1 MCSNGGHIIPRP
13 HDKTLCYIGG
23 ETHIIIID
31 RHTTLLD
38 LTHRLS
44 KTLLQSSPPFTIKYQ
59 LPSEDL
65 DTLISLTTDEDLEY
79 MIEEYENFNININF
93 NSCSRI
99 RVFVFPT
106 GQPVLLTGSGLES
119 LLKSEEWFVKVLNGT
134 RLLGVCD
141 TSSFGCLLD
150 LDEEIVLPGKK
161 DGGVKGMGLNL
172 NGSGQDVDYST
183 PDSVVMETTS
193 SFGSD
198 SSSPTVGN
206 LPLIRVKAVDHQK
219 VLGGA
224 EEQCLR
230 AVLENPQFGFG
241 SDAVG
246 NNDRAADTNDTIDQT
261 ARFQMQPQI
270 QNPACLLSMPTTQI
284 DSPRNQLHCHQPQFI
299 PSPQYIHHHPSGAV
313 PVASYY
319 HQPPTDQ
326 QNFVYFMPSRQI
338 PQGYNFPVQQPQP
351 SYDAPP
357 ATASIHPSDQTELL
371 ASGYRTTNSGGSQ
384 PVRGP
389 YVGYSEIH
397 QPSQIVYYATQAIP
411 QLSAA
416 HYKNMASMS
425 PFEASLQE
433 QVRSALP

>member
-1 MCSNGGHIIPRP
+1 
-13 HDKTLCYIGG
+13 
-23 ETHIIIID
+23 
-31 RHTTLLD
+31 
-38 LTHRLS
+38 
-44 KTLLQSSPPFTIKYQ
+44 
-59 LPSEDL
+59 
-65 DTLISLTTDEDLEY
+65 
-79 MIEEYENFNININF
+79 
-93 NSCSRI
+93 
-99 RVFVFPT
+99 
-106 GQPVLLTGSGLES
+106 
-119 LLKSEEWFVKVLNGT
+119 
-134 RLLGVCD
+134 VCD
-141 TSSFGCLLD
+141 TSSFGCLLDLD

-161 DGGVKGMGLNL
+161 DGGVKGMGLNG
-172 NGSGQDVDYST
+172 NGSGQDLDYSI
-183 PDSVVMETTS
+183 PDAVVMETTS

-219 VLGGA
+219 VIGGV
-224 EEQCLR
+224 EEQCLS
-230 AVLENPQFGFG
+230 
-241 SDAVG
+241 SDAAG

-261 ARFQMQPQI
+261 ARIQMQPQI
-270 QNPACLLSMPTTQI
+270 QNPACLLSMPTAQI
-284 DSPRNQLHCHQPQFI
+284 DSPCNQLHCQQPQFI

-371 ASGYRTTNSGGSQ
+371 ASSYRTTNSGAAQ

-397 QPSQIVYYATQAIP
+397 QPSQLMYYATQAIP